1 VARMRRDNIF
11 WGGALILLGVLLL
24 LQAQG
29 IISNIFTFFWPIALI
44 LVGGW
49 LIMSVYWR
57 SGETYEDTFS
67 VPLGEAKSVRYSFA
81 HGAAQIEING
91 NAPLGE
97 ALVGTSA
104 VGMNQRSQLNGDR
117 LEVHVEAGPSFVPF
131 IGPSQGVWRYQLT
144 REVPVTLSIEAGA
157 SSLDVNLQDV
167 LATNIELETGASSAN
182 VTLPARGASV
192 LNVEAGAASVS
203 IRVPESTVARIRVEE
218 GVTTVSVDTNRFPR
232 SASGIYQSAN
242 FDTAVDRAEINI
254 EAGLGTVSVN

>member
-1 VARMRRDNIF
+1 MRRDNIF

-29 IISNIFTFFWPIALI
+29 YISNIFTFFWPIALI

-57 SGETYEDTFS
+57 SDEALEDTFS
-67 VPLGEAKSVRYSFA
+67 VPLGEAKTVRYNFS

-91 NAPLGE
+91 NAPLGQ

-104 VGMNQRSQLNGDR
+104 IGMNQGSQLNGDR
-117 LEVHVEAGPSFVPF
+117 LEVHVEAGPSLVPF

-157 SSLDVNLQDV
+157 SSLDINLQDV
-167 LATNIELETGASSAN
+167 LATNIELETGASNAS

-203 IRVPESTVARIRVEE
+203 VRVPDSTAARIRVEE

-232 SASGIYQSAN
+232 LDSGMYQSAN

-254 EAGLGTVSVN
+254 EAGLGTVSVK

>member
-11 WGGALILLGVLLL
+11 WGGALILFGVLLF

-57 SGETYEDTFS
+57 SDESVEDTFS
-67 VPLGEAKSVRYSFA
+67 VPLGEAKSVKYNFA
-81 HGAAQIEING
+81 HGAAQIEIHG
-91 NAPLGE
+91 NAPSGQ

-104 VGMNQRSQLNGDR
+104 IGMNQRSQLIGDR

-144 REVPVTLSIEAGA
+144 SEVPVTLSIEAGA
-157 SSLDVNLQDV
+157 SSLDINLQDV
-167 LATNIELETGASSAN
+167 LATHIQLETGASSAN
-182 VTLPARGASV
+182 VTVPARGVS
-192 LNVEAGAASVS
+192 LLDVEAGAASVS
-203 IRVPESTVARIRVEE
+203 IRVPESTAARIRVKE
-218 GVTTVSVDTNRFPR
+218 GVTTVSVDTNRFSR
-232 SASGIYQSAN
+232 LDSGIYQSTN

-254 EAGLGTVSVN
+254 EAGLGTVSVK